1 MGVGLENA
9 EETHE
14 VKTMLTECYFCR
26 GRVEAAKID
35 VDFRWG
41 RTLKVIRNV
50 PAGVCRQ
57 CGERYFDAA
66 IYKQMEKL
74 GASRTKSGE
83 RLQVDVLQ
91 FRAAS

>member
-1 MGVGLENA
+1 MDDPK
-9 EETHE
+9 E
-14 VKTMLTECYFCR
+14 VKTMMTRCHFCR
-26 GRVEAAKID
+26 GKVELCTVD

-41 RTLKVIRNV
+41 RKLKVIRDV

-66 IYKQMEKL
+66 VYKEMEKL
-74 GASRTKSGE
+74 GASRRKSEE
-83 RLQVDVLQ
+83 RLEVDVLQ

>member
-1 MGVGLENA
+1 M
-9 EETHE
+9 
-14 VKTMLTECYFCR
+14 MSRCYFCR
-26 GRVEAAKID
+26 GKVELSKVD

-41 RTLKVIRNV
+41 RKLKVIRDV

-66 IYKQMEKL
+66 VYKAMERL
-74 GASRTKSGE
+74 GASRRKSQE
-83 RLQVDVLQ
+83 HLEVDVLQ

>member
-1 MGVGLENA
+1 MDDA
-9 EETHE
+9 KE
-14 VKTMLTECYFCR
+14 VIAMLTKCYFCQ
-26 GRVEAAKID
+26 GKVEPSKVD

-41 RTLKVIRNV
+41 RKLKVIRGV

-66 IYKQMEKL
+66 VYKAMEKL
-74 GASRTKSGE
+74 GASRKKAAE
-83 RLQVDVLQ
+83 HLEVDVLP